1 MRILASLV
9 FLASLTA
16 CSFSSDSG
24 NNNQYTCSDRDQ
36 KRLVRDVMQ
45 DWYLWNDLLPDKIK
59 LGDYDSPAELLAS
72 LTQVQPLDN
81 YSRIGSAAADA
92 AFYGGGLFQGF
103 GFGWELVAADD
114 VRLTRVFSSSPAA
127 AAGLSR
133 GQRIVA
139 LDGRSIAEIEAAQGI
154 SAALDQGVIEF
165 TMREIDG
172 VTEFS
177 VTVSQD
183 IVTID
188 PVPQWRLIPTAGG
201 PPVGYLELSSF
212 ISTANSALDDVFAE
226 FLANGVTDVII
237 DLRYNGGGI
246 VSTAELL
253 GDLLGG
259 DVAEN
264 LTFTRTLFN
273 ADRSAEYDSEQIFA
287 RLTNSINLSRLVV
300 IATDRTASASELLTN
315 AMEPHVDVTI
325 VGDTTFGKPVG
336 QAGFEFCGAIL
347 RLTAFRTVNAND
359 IGDYYSGLPADCAV
373 SDDLDIPV
381 GDAADPNMIAA
392 LGYLDTG
399 ACPASPAS
407 TVQAKPATLDDR
419 ADDPWQGPPWREVAG
434 AY

>member
-127 AAGLSR
+127 A
-133 GQRIVA
+133 
-139 LDGRSIAEIEAAQGI
+139 IAEIEAAQGI